1 LRQTVER
8 AVRFP
13 WRIAALVAGVALAII
28 LPFLVVGPQIT
39 AWAQT
44 VIEQAGRNR
53 LLAGCLL
60 AGLLATDIVVPVPSS
75 LVSTAC
81 GMALG
86 FWGGTL
92 ASFAGM
98 SITTA
103 AGYLMGRYSAAP
115 VGRLLGANECEM
127 LEAFHRRHGVWLLL
141 ALRPVPVLAEASVLF
156 SGVSRLPAGRVA
168 AVTALGN
175 AAVSAVYAAI
185 GAWGTCSDSF
195 LPAFLVAMAV
205 SGVMMASLRKT
216 AAGAPGRPTQGE
228 QTHGT

>member
-1 LRQTVER
+1 
-8 AVRFP
+8 
-13 WRIAALVAGVALAII
+13 
-28 LPFLVVGPQIT
+28 
-39 AWAQT
+39 
-44 VIEQAGRNR
+44 
-53 LLAGCLL
+53 
-60 AGLLATDIVVPVPSS
+60 
-75 LVSTAC
+75 
-81 GMALG
+81 M
-86 FWGGTL
+86 
-92 ASFAGM
+92 
-98 SITTA
+98 
-103 AGYLMGRYSAAP
+103 
-115 VGRLLGANECEM
+115 
-127 LEAFHRRHGVWLLL
+127 
-141 ALRPVPVLAEASVLF
+141 LF